1 MGTPAGR
8 RKQRHGR
15 EGGTDERDRGQ
26 RGRRK
31 LRPAL
36 KRFPKTLL
44 CITSKLMSH
53 HHPTTP
59 LGGVKAH

>member
-1 MGTPAGR
+1 MCSEGEMGTPAGR

-31 LRPAL
+31 LRRA
-36 KRFPKTLL
+36 
-44 CITSKLMSH
+44 
-53 HHPTTP
+53 
-59 LGGVKAH
+59 GGREGWTKIDLEDLFFN